1 MFVEVV
7 MLIEI
12 VLPSN
17 GLCFLSIDSNVE
29 GGNGF
34 SCSRAAIKTHRLDS
48 VLYSRKQQAVAGL
61 V

>member
-29 GGNGF
+29 RGNGF
-34 SCSRAAIKTHRLDS
+34 SCGTAAIKTHRLDS
-48 VLYSRKQQAVAGL
+48 VLYSRKQ
-61 V
+61 